1 MFGIDKNILMLAAL
15 VTMTVGAAIMA
26 LLYNKI
32 SAERNQNR
40 RVKSIKRTNTSAD
53 DRGVRI
59 AAEALI
65 VDAKKRRQSNQ
76 ASLKEL
82 EEKTKSKKPQ
92 KNGIKEQM
100 RQAGM
105 EPNIKRFMLY
115 SIITAT
121 VTSILGF
128 LMTGNILFAG
138 AMLFVGGF
146 GLPRWYVGRKR
157 KKRMNAFLEEF
168 ANAVDVIT
176 RGIKAGLPL
185 NDTIGIIATEAKEPV
200 RTEFRKILETQK
212 MGVPMTEAIQKL
224 YKNVPLTEA
233 NFFGIVIAI
242 QQSAGGN
249 LSEALGNLSKVL
261 RGRKMMKA
269 KIQAMAAEAK
279 ASAGI
284 IGSLPPAVTIMI
296 YLITPD
302 YILLLFST
310 TLGNFIIIA
319 ALFWMGCG
327 IMVMKQMINF
337 DF

>member
-1 MFGIDKNILMLAAL
+1 MFGIDTNTLLLVAL
-15 VTMTVGAAIMA
+15 ITVTGFTLVWAVLFNRI
-26 LLYNKI
+26 NN
-32 SAERNQNR
+32 ERKQER
-40 RVKSIKRTNTSAD
+40 RVKGIKKNEG
-53 DRGVRI
+53 DRGSRI
-59 AAEALI
+59 AREARLAEAQ
-65 VDAKKRRQSNQ
+65 KRRQSNQ

-82 EEKTKSKKPQ
+82 EEQTKA
-92 KNGIKEQM
+92 KNPNKRGIKVQM

-105 EPNIKRFMLY
+105 AGNMKKFMLF
-115 SIITAT
+115 SVLTALITSAIAFAVSGNLILT
-121 VTSILGF
+121 V
-128 LMTGNILFAG
+128 

-146 GLPRWYVGRKR
+146 GLPRWYISRTR
-157 KKRMNAFLEEF
+157 TRRMNAFLEEF
-168 ANAVDVIT
+168 PNAVDVIT

-200 RTEFRKILETQK
+200 RSEFRKIIETQK
-212 MGVPMTEAIQKL
+212 MGIPMTEAIQKL

-261 RGRKMMKA
+261 RDRKKMKA
-269 KIQAMAAEAK
+269 KIQAMASEAK

-284 IGSLPPAVTIMI
+284 IGILPPAVMCLI
-296 YLITPD
+296 YLSTPD
-302 YILLLFST
+302 YIMLLFNTST
-310 TLGNFIIIA
+310 GNLILIGAIM
-319 ALFWMGCG
+319 WMGCG

>member
-1 MFGIDKNILMLAAL
+1 MFGIDSNTLILTALIAMAA
-15 VTMTVGAAIMA
+15 GALIWA
-26 LLYNKI
+26 LLFNTI
-32 SAERNQNR
+32 SNERTQER
-40 RVKSIKRTNTSAD
+40 RMNTIKSNDGDRNT
-53 DRGVRI
+53 RI
-59 AAEALI
+59 AAEARI
-65 VDAKKRRQSNQ
+65 VDAQKRRQSTQ

-82 EEKTKSKKPQ
+82 EEQTRAKNPNKK
-92 KNGIKEQM
+92 GIKDQM

-105 EPNIKRFMLY
+105 QPDMKKFAIY
-115 SIITAT
+115 SIITGIVA
-121 VTSILGF
+121 SILAF
-128 LMTGNILFAG
+128 VLSGNLIFGG
-138 AMLFVGGF
+138 AMLFIGTF
-146 GLPRWYVGRKR
+146 GMPRWYVARKR

-168 ANAVDVIT
+168 PNAVDVIT

-200 RTEFRKILETQK
+200 RSEFKKILETQK
-212 MGVPMTEAIQKL
+212 MGIPMTEAIQKL

-261 RGRKMMKA
+261 RDRKKMKA

-284 IGSLPPAVTIMI
+284 IGVLPPAVMI
-296 YLITPD
+296 LIYISTPD
-302 YILLLFST
+302 YIALLFT
-310 TLGNFIIIA
+310 TSMGNLILIA
-319 ALFWMGCG
+319 AALWMGIG